1 MWLKIKVSWHD
12 VPFFYCFVFLL
23 EYPVII
29 VSILQRESIFY
40 FWIYSYFCFPSMD
53 RKSSINISSVTG
65 VFFWTVFTAMYII
78 QRLQQ
83 FTYIEFILFD
93 RRERGCVKCSL
104 IFFFF
109 FFFLPGF
116 LAFLF
121 LYVRFLFFWQGLL
134 VGIKPQQCFGEW
146 VTPTM
151 GLVIFCPD
159 PQNKSLHPWATS
171 PSCIFS
177 SPMNVHTFLHPT
189 HTSPAKNGGMNCWC
203 PIV

>member
-1 MWLKIKVSWHD
+1 MYL
-12 VPFFYCFVFLL
+12 FYCFVFLL

-29 VSILQRESIFY
+29 VSILQRVSIFY
-40 FWIYSYFCFPSMD
+40 FWIYYFCFPSMD
-53 RKSSINISSVTG
+53 RKSSINISSVTE
-65 VFFWTVFTAMYII
+65 VFFWTVFTAMYIF

-83 FTYIEFILFD
+83 FTYMEFILFD
-93 RRERGCVKCSL
+93 RQERGCVKCSL
-104 IFFFF
+104 IF
-109 FFFLPGF
+109 PGF

-121 LYVRFLFFWQGLL
+121 VRLFFWQGLL
-134 VGIKPQQCFGEW
+134 VGIRPQQCFGEW

-177 SPMNVHTFLHPT
+177 SPMNVHTFLDPSHPV
-189 HTSPAKNGGMNCWC
+189 HRLAKNGGMNCWC